1 LAAPATRLPA
11 FDWSALPS
19 LRLRARA
26 LADGAFAGQHPSQK
40 KGSGVEF
47 GGHRAYVP
55 GDDLRLLDRRAMAR
69 HDKPFIRELQTETD
83 RALRLI
89 LDASASM
96 GFQGRGPA
104 SKLAVAS
111 AFAAALGRV
120 ALASGD
126 PVGLEI
132 LGGTGGRSLPASA
145 GREAFKRLVGTL
157 ENLQAGGDLRADLPT
172 LDRALGAVARRARR
186 GSILVLFSDL
196 LDLPAEALDRY
207 AALASNGRTL
217 LVVRLLDPLERTFPF
232 DGPVRLVA
240 LEGSVE
246 VETDPSAVREAYL
259 KALQATEQ
267 RWSQHL
273 AARGGRLV
281 SCGTEEEPIGVLR
294 SILRAAQEGRR

>member
-1 LAAPATRLPA
+1 MPALARLA
-11 FDWSALPS
+11 SFDWTALSS

-26 LADGAFAGQHPSQK
+26 LADGAYAGQHPSQR

-83 RALRLI
+83 RALRLL

-96 GFQGRGPA
+96 GFRGGGPV
-104 SKLAVAS
+104 SKLDFAA
-111 AFAAALGRV
+111 ALAAALGRV
-120 ALASGD
+120 ALSSGD

-132 LGGTGGRSLPASA
+132 LGGQGGRSLPASA
-145 GREAFKRLVGTL
+145 GREGFERLVGVL
-157 ENLQAGGDLRADLPT
+157 DGLQAGGDLRGDLAS

-186 GSILVLFSDL
+186 GSVLILFSDL
-196 LDLPAEALDRY
+196 IDLPPEALPRY

-217 LVVRLLDPLERTFPF
+217 LVVRILDPHERDFPF
-232 DGPVRLVA
+232 DGPVRLVP
-240 LEGSVE
+240 LEGNDE
-246 VETDPSAVREAYL
+246 VETDPGAVRATYL
-259 KALQATEQ
+259 AAMAAIEED
-267 RWSQHL
+267 WSRQL

-281 SCGTEEEPIGVLR
+281 SCGTDEEPVGVLR
-294 SILRAAQEGRR
+294 SILRAALAGRR